1 MQISCPER
9 NSFTFRDLAWQHGS
23 MGRQPGTKAVVGAGA
38 APASLA
44 QMSPTVEILA
54 FRANEREAGRSLPQ
68 LLALK

>member
-1 MQISCPER
+1 
-9 NSFTFRDLAWQHGS
+9 